1 MGNSKSGGEDDV
13 TSRGKYLLIS
23 VPDFAEDPL
32 NPGRMM
38 TSYLRIGAASTTW
51 WNDPG
56 GNLAAVVNLA
66 GPAGGRGAPPGSP
79 LLDNYDASDGS
90 SSNLTTADPRQV
102 TIGTW
107 SSDTSGGAVG
117 GGVGDGAGGG
127 GGDARAGGVGGDGD
141 VLALQEQQHRELVS
155 ARRMR
160 PTFVDDQR
168 LRDGSTSPHQLSEAE
183 RINES
188 SYLHSRGGWRDHSDG
203 NRITTTYGDKVEVI
217 RGNYK
222 LMVMGR
228 QDDPTKAAGL
238 DISGQ
243 HIQDYAY
250 TWPAFHR
257 VEWAQD
263 PYSGVWHQQSST
275 DGAVV
280 TENFGGDIYEHK
292 WGNHHHSTIGQENP
306 VEKDDNGRPRGNP
319 HIIEKTW
326 AKRIE
331 SYTGSAA
338 YRIPSITEE
347 TWADKIT
354 SLTDASSTSETT
366 RVSGAITSD
375 TTAGSISEKTS
386 AGTIDELTMVGAKGG
401 LTLAGALADLTM
413 AANKTDVYVGLTH
426 IDLELMLLKLSVVLG
441 QRIEIAWPKGYRMG
455 PEDGKFTMRDIATG
469 LDMARFA
476 AKYAVVAP
484 LIHLGVGGPAA
495 GEAMA
500 RWVFR

>member
-1 MGNSKSGGEDDV
+1 MGNSKAGGEDDV

-23 VPDFAEDPL
+23 VPDFAEDPI

-56 GNLAAVVNLA
+56 GSLAAVVNLA

-79 LLDNYDASDGS
+79 LLDNVDASDGS
-90 SSNLTTADPRQV
+90 TSNYTTAHPRQV
-102 TIGTW
+102 SIGAW
-107 SSDTSGGAVG
+107 SSDASGAAG
-117 GGVGDGAGGG
+117 GGGAGGG
-127 GGDARAGGVGGDGD
+127 AD

-155 ARRMR
+155 GRQMR

-168 LRDGSTSPHQLSEAE
+168 LREGCPSPHQLKEDQ

-228 QDDPTKAAGL
+228 QDDPSKAAGL

-250 TWPAFHR
+250 TWAAFHR

-292 WGNHHHSTIGQENP
+292 WGEHHHSTVGQESP
-306 VEKDDNGRPRGNP
+306 VEKDENGRPRGNP

-331 SYTGSAA
+331 SYTGSSAC
-338 YRIPSITEE
+338 RIPSIEEE
-347 TWADKIT
+347 TWADRIS
-354 SLTDASSTSETT
+354 SLTDAASTSETT
-366 RVSGAITSD
+366 RVSGAITSE
-375 TTAGSISEKTS
+375 TTAGSITETTM
-386 AGTIDELTMVGAKGG
+386 AGAVAEMTLVGAKGG
-401 LTLAGALADLTM
+401 LTLAGALADLTV
-413 AANKTDVYVGLTH
+413 AANKTDVFVGATH

-441 QRIEIAWPKGYRMG
+441 QRVEIAWPKGYRMG
-455 PEDGKFTMRDIATG
+455 PEDGKFTMRDVATG

-476 AKYAVVAP
+476 AKYAVASP
-484 LIHLGVGGPAA
+484 LIRLGIG

-500 RWVFR
+500 EWVFR